1 MNESHK
7 FVSFGKLYFYIDYKQ
22 VKQITGIV
30 IQLCIGGIQ
39 RKKHHALYLFQNCYF
54 LQNPFYVQK
63 VLGAHE
69 PVII

>member
-39 RKKHHALYLFQNCYF
+39 RKNTMLSLYFRIVT